1 MNRFLLFLALSLS
14 ISSAHALLHGDYEKL
29 SLAQAMEKAKADPK
43 RHVMIYFGLETSCPP
58 CVYTRNIL
66 SGGQLRSIYVP
77 NYAIVQVDLRS
88 PTPEQQKVIE
98 KYGARW
104 APTLVFTDAGGNL
117 VARLA
122 KGFKNEKE
130 AILTHEFVS
139 QKLYAKTDHEE
150 YVKAN
155 FNLPGTQRVVP
166 ETKVAKLKPATPAG
180 DRPTLADVL
189 AQKHERVTGDALK
202 ELLPAKRME
211 KENQDWFL
219 TMQLAPGGKV
229 AATGKRKDGKGAMK
243 GGGVW
248 YVTKKGK
255 FCVDVKSQG
264 LDESWCRHVFRV
276 GQDYY
281 YVTKDLRPKS
291 NAYRFTLEKT

>member
-1 MNRFLLFLALSLS
+1 MNRIAT
-14 ISSAHALLHGDYEKL
+14 ALLLLLACSFSHARLSSDYA
-29 SLAQAMEKAKADPK
+29 SMPYDKALEAVKADPS
-43 RHVMIYFGLETSCPP
+43 RHVMIYFGLETQCPP

-66 SGGQLRSIYVP
+66 SGGSLVKLYKPSF
-77 NYAIVQVDLRS
+77 AIVDIDLRS

-104 APTLVFTDAGGNL
+104 APTLVYTDGNGKML
-117 VARLA
+117 ARMA

-130 AILTHEFVS
+130 AVLAHEFVT
-139 QKLYAKTDHEE
+139 QKLYAKTNLDE

-155 FNLPGTQRVVP
+155 FNLPGSQRVVP
-166 ETKVAKLKPATPAG
+166 ETKVAKKPPTPAA

-189 AQKHERVTGDALK
+189 AQKHERVMGDALK

-219 TMQLAPGGKV
+219 TMDLQPGGKV
-229 AATGKRKDGKGAMK
+229 SATGKRKDGKGAMK
-243 GGGVW
+243 GDGVW

-276 GQDYY
+276 GDNYY

-291 NAYRFTLEKT
+291 NAYRFTLEKA